1 MDVMQKL
8 REAKRDFISWWAKRL
23 QLLRKMAARVRS
35 TITAK
40 IAIGQAERS
49 VKRKTK
55 QARKKP
61 NR

>member
-1 MDVMQKL
+1 MNVMQKL
-8 REAKRDFISWWAKRL
+8 REAKKDFVSWWAKRL
-23 QLLRKMAARVRS
+23 QLLRKLAARVRS

-55 QARKKP
+55 QARKKS